1 MYLRQGESIALED
14 KIRSVKSIKAETL
27 EQILETE
34 RQIMLW
40 EKKTQLER
48 ETQVRVSLNTSRT
61 SYGEV
66 NPLDPNSNIAT

>member
-1 MYLRQGESIALED
+1 MHLRQGESIALED
-14 KIRSVKSIKAETL
+14 KIRSVKSVKAETL

-48 ETQVRVSLNTSRT
+48 ETQVRALLMTSLS
-61 SYGEV
+61 
-66 NPLDPNSNIAT
+66 